1 MGLFTRDSGS
11 GSAGDDAD
19 GDATG
24 VFWQERGFIA
34 SAIVVG
40 AVVVCLLVWF
50 FARDTGTPTTQPT
63 TSPTVVV
70 PTEQPTDEPTVPPA
84 TPTDEPTS
92 TATPAPSGPPTPGS
106 GGCKLKSPNQK
117 IPLVAP
123 TAVSWQFEADM
134 LIPLQ
139 QEGGP
144 AVTDRT
150 GVRSCFAHSPT
161 GAVLA
166 AMVTL
171 GQIRNP
177 ALTDDVLATRIA
189 PGPGRNLAISE
200 ARVTRTPR
208 SEGDVAQFTAFKVID
223 YTTDRAIVYIA
234 VQLDDRKVA
243 ALPVTLTWLR
253 GDWKVVLQEDGSFNG
268 SVQPDLLQS
277 LDGYVGFRGA

>member
-1 MGLFTRDSGS
+1 MGLFSRDPDSGS
-11 GSAGDDAD
+11 GGDDA
-19 GDATG
+19 GGEGTG
-24 VFWQERGFIA
+24 FWQERGFVA

-50 FARDTGTPTTQPT
+50 FARDPGTPATQPA
-63 TSPTVVV
+63 TSPSTVV
-70 PTEQPTDEPTVPPA
+70 PTEQPTEEPSVPPA
-84 TPTDEPTS
+84 TPTGEPT
-92 TATPAPSGPPTPGS
+92 ATQTTTPSGPPTPGT
-106 GGCKLKSPNQK
+106 GGCKLRNPDQT
-117 IPLVAP
+117 IPRVAP
-123 TAVSWQFEADM
+123 PAVTWQFEADM

-177 ALTDDVLATRIA
+177 DLTDEVLATRIA
-189 PGPGRNLAISE
+189 PGPGRNRAISE

-208 SEGDVAQFTAFKVID
+208 NEGDVAQFAGFKVLD
-223 YTTDRAIVYIA
+223 YLPDRAIISIA
-234 VQLDDRKVA
+234 VQIDDKSVA
-243 ALPVTLTWLR
+243 SLPVTMVWHR
-253 GDWKVVLQEDGSFNG
+253 GDWKAELKEDGSFNG
-268 SVQPDLLQS
+268 SVEPDLLGS

>member
-63 TSPTVVV
+63 TSPTAVV
-70 PTEQPTDEPTVPPA
+70 PTEQPTDEPSVPPA

-92 TATPAPSGPPTPGS
+92 TSTPTPSGPPTPGS
-106 GGCKLKSPNQK
+106 GGCKLKNPNQK
-117 IPLVAP
+117 IPRVAP

-144 AVTDRT
+144 AVMDRT

-200 ARVTRTPR
+200 ARVSRTPR
-208 SEGDVAQFTAFKVID
+208 NEGDVAQFTAFKVID